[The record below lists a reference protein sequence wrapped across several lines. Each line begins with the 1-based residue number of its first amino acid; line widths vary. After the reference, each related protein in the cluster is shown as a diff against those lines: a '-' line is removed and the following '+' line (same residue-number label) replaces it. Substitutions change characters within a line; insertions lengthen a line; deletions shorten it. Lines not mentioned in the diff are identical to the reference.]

1 MVVDRRHPEE
11 PFPVETTEHHDL
23 QNHRDGLHHEE
34 TTDDR
39 QQEMRTGREG
49 ERGEATSDR
58 ERPCVT
64 HENLGGRGVPPQK
77 ADDAADHRSSHDSE
91 VKGVG
96 VVVEVGVAELPEP
109 DDGEGGK
116 AERPAPAAS
125 PSSHR

>member
-64 HENLGGRGVPPQK
+64 HEIWAGAAFHHRKPMMPPTI
-77 ADDAADHRSSHDSE
+77 AAATTARSRAWGLS
-91 VKGVG
+91 
-96 VVVEVGVAELPEP
+96 
-109 DDGEGGK
+109 
-116 AERPAPAAS
+116 
-125 PSSHR
+125 